1 MSDQGT
7 PPTQSPNRRDY
18 LTEARKAYTQ
28 DRIIQL
34 RNKEI
39 DDLLAKKMPDYS
51 MPKKQRSLS
60 DELGLTENSRQEDG
74 KTPQTLIDLAA
85 GLLASITESTVDY
98 GQLRY
103 WLTDEDNDPPGDDAK
118 TGDAIE
124 RYYMPHQSYVDNI
137 NWKLQRGGATSRYPF
152 ILPGIEQIL
161 KEYKRAIDYR
171 VNGLSHIP
179 PSLETFPMKLT
190 DLFNDVPTVGLC
202 LRVIYHHMFT
212 SIDMNFAV
220 PFEFEDENGQ
230 LKLQKQQMT
239 SYVACVLASIML
251 FRNVINIDE
260 YPGSER
266 SKKAEKY
273 LFQFLLECDGYYGDK
288 LREALLIKY
297 LSRPKPTTLPTAQT

>member
-137 NWKLQRGGATSRYPF
+137 NWKLQRGGLLHG
-152 ILPGIEQIL
+152 ILS
-161 KEYKRAIDYR
+161 YY
-171 VNGLSHIP
+171 
-179 PSLETFPMKLT
+179 LESNRF
-190 DLFNDVPTVGLC
+190 
-202 LRVIYHHMFT
+202 
-212 SIDMNFAV
+212 
-220 PFEFEDENGQ
+220 
-230 LKLQKQQMT
+230 
-239 SYVACVLASIML
+239 
-251 FRNVINIDE
+251 
-260 YPGSER
+260 
-266 SKKAEKY
+266 
-273 LFQFLLECDGYYGDK
+273 
-288 LREALLIKY
+288 
-297 LSRPKPTTLPTAQT
+297 